1 MGQPNEANPMSDIKL
16 SGLTLSEP
24 KLTGPRRTVRNKPS
38 AVPFPAR
45 VPFVE
50 SLGIELLG
58 YGDGQAELR
67 VDLDEAHLNTWQVA
81 HGGVVMTML
90 DVAMALAARSAHAGG
105 VHATGVATIEMKTSF
120 MRPAEHQ
127 LRAVARL
134 LHKTSTLAFCEASL
148 FDAQGQLC
156 ANATGTFKYLRGLPT
171 RGGVRSPSPGQA
183 TMPDLTTHPAP
194 KGNTP

>member
-1 MGQPNEANPMSDIKL
+1 MSDIKL
-16 SGLTLSEP
+16 NEPNASE
-24 KLTGPRRTVRNKPS
+24 PRRTVRNKPS
-38 AVPFPAR
+38 TVPFPAR

-58 YGDGQAELR
+58 YGDGHAELR
-67 VDLDEAHLNTWQVA
+67 VDLDDAHLNTWQVA

-90 DVAMALAARSAHAGG
+90 DVAMAMAARSAHAAG
-105 VHATGVATIEMKTSF
+105 VHGSGVATIEMKTSF

-127 LRAVARL
+127 LRAVAKL

-148 FDAQGQLC
+148 FDAHGQLC

-171 RGGVRSPSPGQA
+171 RGGVRSPTPGQA
-183 TMPDLTTHPAP
+183 TVPDLTTHPAP